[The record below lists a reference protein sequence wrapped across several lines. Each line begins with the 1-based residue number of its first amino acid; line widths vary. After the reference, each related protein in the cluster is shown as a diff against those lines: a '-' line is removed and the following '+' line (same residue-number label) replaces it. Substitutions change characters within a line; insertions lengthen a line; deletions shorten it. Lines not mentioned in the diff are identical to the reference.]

1 MFYESLV
8 LLYVWWSICG
18 GNINVW
24 NNLQAMKFLLECRA
38 SEGVTTEERFLMF
51 LAAFQQAS
59 RLHFQTFELSGNLH
73 STVLEAYED
82 SHKPL
87 EANYCLKTV
96 YVANLCHNKCMIYN
110 SILVC
115 ATLY

>member
-1 MFYESLV
+1 MFCEILV
-8 LLYVWWSICG
+8 LLYVWWPVCG

-59 RLHFQTFELSGNLH
+59 RLHFQTFELSGNLQ
-73 STVLEAYED
+73 SILLEAYED
-82 SHKPL
+82 NHKPP
-87 EANYCLKTV
+87 EAKYRLKTICI
-96 YVANLCHNKCMIYN
+96 AN
-110 SILVC
+110 
-115 ATLY
+115 